1 MQTKQTSTPSKSG
14 TADSFSQQL
23 VAYFWAL
30 VAFWTFLSIAALA
43 WSYISERRVIS
54 DLVEAKLR
62 SHITLNFALRR
73 WITSHGGV
81 YVPIT
86 EQTPPNPY
94 LSHIQER
101 DITTSSGKHLTLMN
115 PAYAMRQLNQV
126 FSDEVGIAGHLT
138 SLKPL
143 RPENLPDAWE
153 RKALE
158 SFEHGAKEALE
169 YTMKDGVAHLRLMM
183 PFITEK
189 GCLKCHAHQG
199 YKEGD
204 IRGGLS
210 VSVQLKEYEEKER
223 KYLPIMLLSYTS
235 IWIVGL
241 GMIGFGFRKLR
252 HQITRRV
259 ESESAM
265 IRLGVAVNSAG
276 DGIVITDADGVI
288 EYINPA
294 YEEITGY
301 RVAELRGLTS
311 RVLKSGRHDRHFYE
325 DLWNTIKAGRVWR
338 GHIINRKKDG
348 SLYEENMTI
357 SPITDAGGNIVNFV
371 CVKHDIT
378 SEVALQKARDYF
390 TSISSHELRTPLVK
404 LQIVKIILDQ
414 IVTGDTVGAQ
424 IETARGALLESLKSF
439 DRIVNASSII
449 SDITHTGAERPFV
462 RDIIYNDVMMALE
475 NARGNIGKASRN
487 VGIQADMSELPPQ
500 TSLLGNHVMIQQA
513 LDEAISNAIKF
524 TPNGK
529 TIHVRAG
536 LRGGVV
542 QIEVADEGDG
552 IPPDKLQ
559 DVFIPY
565 YSLENPQ
572 YHSSGQYNYH
582 GGGIGLGLTLAK
594 LIMEYHNGTLT
605 IGQRAEG
612 AGTLVTLTFPTGER
626 RESER
631 DRSGISKVAPP

>member
-1 MQTKQTSTPSKSG
+1 M
-14 TADSFSQQL
+14 
-23 VAYFWAL
+23 
-30 VAFWTFLSIAALA
+30 AALT
-43 WSYISERRVIS
+43 WSYISERRFIRE
-54 DLVEAKLR
+54 LVEDKLR
-62 SHITLNFALRR
+62 SHITLNLALRR
-73 WITSHGGV
+73 WITTHGGV
-81 YVPIT
+81 YVPVT
-86 EQTPPNPY
+86 EETPPNPY
-94 LSHIQER
+94 LSHIQDR

-115 PAYAMRQLNQV
+115 PAYAMRQLGKV

-143 RPENLPDAWE
+143 RPENMPDEWE

-158 SFEHGAKEALE
+158 SFEHGDKETLE
-169 YTMKDGVAHLRLMM
+169 YTKKDGVAYLRLMM
-183 PFITEK
+183 PFVTEK

-210 VSVQLKEYEEKER
+210 VSVPLKEYERKER
-223 KYLPIMLLSYTS
+223 KHLPIMIFSYTS

-241 GMIGFGFRKLR
+241 GIIAFGFRKLR

-259 ESESAM
+259 ESEYAM
-265 IRLGVAVNSAG
+265 MRLGVAVNSAA
-276 DGIVITDADGVI
+276 DGVVITDANGVI

-311 RVLKSGRHDRHFYE
+311 RVLKSGRHDRYFYE
-325 DLWNTIKAGRVWR
+325 GLWKTIKAGRVWR

-378 SEVALQKARDYF
+378 SEMALQKARDYF

-414 IVTGDTVGAQ
+414 LATGATVDPK
-424 IETARGALLESLKSF
+424 IETARDALLESLASF

-449 SDITHTGAERPFV
+449 SDITHTGAERSFV
-462 RDIIYNDVMMALE
+462 RDIIYNDVMVAVE

-487 VGIQADMSELPPQ
+487 VEIQTDMSELPPQ
-500 TSLLGNHVMIQQA
+500 TLLLGNHLMIRQA
-513 LDEAISNAIKF
+513 VDEALSNAIKF

-529 TIHVRAG
+529 TIYVRVS
-536 LRGGVV
+536 LRDGVV
-542 QIEVADEGDG
+542 NIEVADEGEG
-552 IPPDKLQ
+552 IPPNKLK

-572 YHSSGQYNYH
+572 YHSSGQYEYH
-582 GGGIGLGLTLAK
+582 GGGMGLGLTLAK
-594 LIMEYHNGTLT
+594 LIMEYHNGSLT

-612 AGTLVTLTFPTGER
+612 TGTLVTLAFPTGDRRER
-626 RESER
+626 GRESEP
-631 DRSGISKVAPP
+631 G